1 MGDLLA
7 SLLVLAVLIGV
18 YLLIF
23 RSARGSGGSARSWSG
38 LKGYGEGAWGI
49 ALLSGFAVNDI
60 VMALTGF
67 GATTSDA
74 AEQMVW
80 LAALLTVFT
89 GWWCGL
95 GFEFSIP
102 WLSPTSLV
110 GAFAAILKSV
120 QVVREGAASGDWLLV
135 SMVVALGILFGFL
148 MVVRMLLGDTKTG
161 LAWYTA
167 LEVLLVLAGPLG
179 ITVREIAGAGAL
191 VLVLLQIALPI
202 VIALSPAVI
211 LNTFACGVVL
221 AEFYLA
227 FLGLGGD
234 FGAAL
239 GFVFLALLGYLV
251 GIWMTKLFSWAH

>member
-1 MGDLLA
+1 M
-7 SLLVLAVLIGV
+7 V
-18 YLLIF
+18 
-23 RSARGSGGSARSWSG
+23 GGTSDRVHRVVVWSG
-38 LKGYGEGAWGI
+38 
-49 ALLSGFAVNDI
+49 V
-60 VMALTGF
+60 
-67 GATTSDA
+67 
-74 AEQMVW
+74 Q
-80 LAALLTVFT
+80 
-89 GWWCGL
+89 
-95 GFEFSIP
+95 FSIP

-202 VIALSPAVI
+202 VIALSPAV
-211 LNTFACGVVL
+211 T
-221 AEFYLA
+221 
-227 FLGLGGD
+227 
-234 FGAAL
+234 
-239 GFVFLALLGYLV
+239 
-251 GIWMTKLFSWAH
+251 